1 VAGSSACENDTA
13 ATIAPRVG
21 VAVAI
26 EEGAGG
32 STMLGFI
39 AELFGSVLGGD
50 GDLIPTIRSRHALKS
65 FVKRGY
71 LRISAAVQA
80 GGAVRAGFLRIDS
93 SALRLS
99 LDASGTFRPVEWPLD
114 RFDSYVIHP
123 VSGSRYIPA
132 ASPVSSALELD
143 GPASQILITY
153 EGCYDAAIR
162 RAMEGA
168 GIRDAASTGQQPDGG

>member
-1 VAGSSACENDTA
+1 MCRCISRAVGVAGSSACEYGTA

-21 VAVAI
+21 VAV
-26 EEGAGG
+26 
-32 STMLGFI
+32 
-39 AELFGSVLGGD
+39 
-50 GDLIPTIRSRHALKS
+50 
-65 FVKRGY
+65 
-71 LRISAAVQA
+71 SAAVQA

-132 ASPVSSALELD
+132 ASPESSALELD
-143 GPASQILITY
+143 GPAGQILITY